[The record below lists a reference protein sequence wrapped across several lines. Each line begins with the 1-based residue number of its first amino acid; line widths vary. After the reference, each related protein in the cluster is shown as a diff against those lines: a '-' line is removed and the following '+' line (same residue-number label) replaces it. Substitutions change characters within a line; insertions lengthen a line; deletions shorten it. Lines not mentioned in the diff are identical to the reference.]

1 MIEVTPIVDT
11 PLPLLGLNDSYLDI
25 PTPSH
30 PLLNIL
36 GTFHVRNQAVEWVE
50 C

>member
-1 MIEVTPIVDT
+1 MIEVAPIVDT
-11 PLPLLGLNDSYLDI
+11 PLPFLALNDSYLSI
-25 PTPSH
+25 PTLPR
-30 PLLNIL
+30 PLLYFL